1 MRKARPA
8 PATAPAAHATP
19 YAGLSPD
26 IVLGAIE
33 AQHLAA
39 DGRLLALNSFE
50 NRVYQVG
57 LEDRSFVVAKFYRPG
72 RWSDAQIDEE
82 HAFALE
88 MADAELPMVAPIA
101 IDGRTRFEHAGFRYA
116 IYPRRGGRAPDL
128 EQLDTAAWLG
138 RLLGRLHAIGARDRF
153 FAREALDVEHLLTLP
168 AQAVLACAL
177 LPTHVRDR
185 YARVIEAAR
194 DVLRD
199 SYVPGSTLRL
209 HGDCHPGNVLWTDS
223 GPHFVDLDDARTGPA
238 VQDLWMLMTGAEPQ
252 REALLEGY
260 GQFRDFDFS
269 ELQLIEPLRLLRQIH
284 HAGWIAARWADPA
297 FPLAFPWASSPTW
310 WETHVSDL
318 TEAVVSLRDA

>member
-1 MRKARPA
+1 MTTARSPSV
-8 PATAPAAHATP
+8 PVSSATP

-26 IVLGAIE
+26 VILDAIE
-33 AQHLAA
+33 ACGLAA

-50 NRVYQVG
+50 NRVYQIG
-57 LEDRSFVVAKFYRPG
+57 LDDRSFVVAKFYRPG

-88 MADAELPMVAPIA
+88 MAEAELPMVAPLA
-101 IDGRTRFEHAGFRYA
+101 LEDRTRFEHAGFRYA
-116 IYPRRGGRAPDL
+116 IYPRRGGRAPEL

-138 RLLGRLHAIGARDRF
+138 RLLGRMHAIGARGRF
-153 FAREALDVEHLLTLP
+153 AVRERLDIEHLLTLP
-168 AQAVLACAL
+168 SQAVLASAL
-177 LPTHVRDR
+177 LPSHVRDR
-185 YARVIEAAR
+185 YARVIETAR

-199 SYVPGSTLRL
+199 TYAPDATLRL

-238 VQDLWMLMTGAEPQ
+238 VQDLWMLMSGAEAQ

-260 GQFRDFDFS
+260 GQFRDFDYS
-269 ELQLIEPLRLLRQIH
+269 ELRLIEPLRLLRQVH
-284 HAGWIAARWADPA
+284 HAGWIASRWADPA

-318 TEAVVSLRDA
+318 TEAVVAMRDL